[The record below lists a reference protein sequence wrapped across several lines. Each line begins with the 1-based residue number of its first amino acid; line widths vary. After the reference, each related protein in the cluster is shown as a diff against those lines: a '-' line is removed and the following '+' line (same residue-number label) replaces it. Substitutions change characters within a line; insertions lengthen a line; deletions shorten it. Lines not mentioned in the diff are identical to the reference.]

1 MRVLTRFIKPNPP
14 IEKTTLDR
22 VEFFQKITLPQ
33 DYKEFLLSYN
43 GGKLYYNSFV
53 RSLDDNDSQSNA
65 LDSFDEVD
73 EDTQFLDGDEYDE
86 LRERAIL
93 PIGSTL
99 VPGLVGL
106 CLKEKG
112 YGSIYIMDWD
122 FGLTLQAPSFT
133 KFLEQIEFNEP
144 TENWQNEDPAF
155 A

>member
-1 MRVLTRFIKPNPP
+1 MRNIVKYIKPNPP
-14 IEKTTLDR
+14 IEKAILNR
-22 VEFFQKITLPQ
+22 VEFFRKIILPQ
-33 DYKEFLLSYN
+33 DYKEFLSSYN
-43 GGKLYYNSFV
+43 GGKLYYDSFV

-73 EDTQFLDGDEYDE
+73 EDTQFLDGEEYDE
-86 LRERAIL
+86 LRESKIL
-93 PIGSTL
+93 PIASTL
-99 VPGLVGL
+99 VPGIVGV
-106 CLKEKG
+106 CLQEEG

-144 TENWQNEDPAF
+144 AENWQNEDPAF